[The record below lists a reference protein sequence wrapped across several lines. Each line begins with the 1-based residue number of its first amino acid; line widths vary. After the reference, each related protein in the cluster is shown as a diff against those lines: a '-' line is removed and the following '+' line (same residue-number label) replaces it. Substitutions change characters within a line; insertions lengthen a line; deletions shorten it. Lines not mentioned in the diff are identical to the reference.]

1 MADSLF
7 IQHAPWETRVA
18 LVAHGRVME
27 LEVERT
33 SGRSLSGNVYRA
45 RVDRIVPSM
54 DSAFVDIGLERMA
67 LLNAS
72 DVLVPGQTIGHR
84 HAGEEE
90 AVKGAPPTR
99 NTQRPIGALLEA
111 GAEIMVQVVREP
123 VAKKGPRVTMLISLP
138 GRNLVFLPQQ
148 AHIGVSRMIADP
160 AERRRLHEAVA
171 QRLEPGTGTIV
182 RTVGEG
188 ATEEELQEDLRIL
201 AEQWKDI
208 QTRFDHANGPS
219 FLFADLDLI
228 LRAVRDL
235 VGTQTETVWLDDPE
249 EVGRVET
256 FIGRFHPA
264 ARPQVRLHDGPN
276 SLFSTHGLDRWVRES
291 VSPTVTLKSGG
302 NLVLQRTEGMTVIDV
317 NSSRQVARGRL
328 DDALLLVNL
337 EAAREIALQLRLRNI
352 GGLIVVDFVDMPR
365 VEDRKMLAAVFEIE
379 LSIERTRVR
388 MGRLSPFGVIEL
400 TRKRVRESV
409 YERLTEDCPTCKGQG
424 YVRSASDLAIE
435 TVDRLRRALK
445 ATGGEGMAYRVLVPA
460 RVAAI
465 LTGQLAGVI
474 DDLAASS
481 DVRIDVVAA
490 PAMVTGSADLR
501 LVDERGG
508 RG

>member
-1 MADSLF
+1 MAESLF
-7 IQHAPWETRVA
+7 IQHAPWETRAA
-18 LVAHGRVME
+18 LMADGRVME

-33 SGRSLSGNVYRA
+33 SGRSLSGNIYRA

-54 DSAFVDIGLERMA
+54 DSAFVDCGLKRMA
-67 LLNAS
+67 LLNAA
-72 DVLVPGQTIGHR
+72 DVLVPGQTIGHA

-90 AVKGAPPTR
+90 AVKGAPPSR
-99 NTQRPIGALLEA
+99 NTRRPIGALLEA

-123 VAKKGPRVTMLISLP
+123 VAKKGPRATMLVSLP

-148 AHIGVSRMIADP
+148 AHIGVSRMITDP
-160 AERRRLHEAVA
+160 TERRRLLEAVEG
-171 QRLEPGTGTIV
+171 RLGPGTGAIV

-188 ATEEELQEDLRIL
+188 ATEAELQEDLRIL
-201 AEQWKDI
+201 CEQWNDI
-208 QTRFDHANGPS
+208 RTRFDHASGPS
-219 FLFADLDLI
+219 FLFADLDLV

-235 VGTQTETVWLDDPE
+235 VGPQTEAVWLDDPE
-249 EVGRVET
+249 EVSRVET
-256 FIGRFHPA
+256 FIGRFHPG
-264 ARPQVRLHDGPN
+264 ARPQVRLHDEPN
-276 SLFSTHGLDRWVRES
+276 SMFTAHGLDRWVREA
-291 VSPTVTLKSGG
+291 VSPTVSLKSGG

-317 NSSRQVARGRL
+317 NSARQVARGRL
-328 DDALLLVNL
+328 DDAILLVNL

-435 TVDRLRRALK
+435 TVGRLRRALR
-445 ATGGEGMAYRVLVPA
+445 ATRDEGLTYRVEVPA

-465 LTGQLAGVI
+465 LNGQLAGVVA
-474 DDLAASS
+474 DLAASC
-481 DVRIDVVAA
+481 DARVEVVGSS
-490 PAMVTGSADLR
+490 AMITGSAEMELIEPR
-501 LVDERGG
+501 S
-508 RG
+508 